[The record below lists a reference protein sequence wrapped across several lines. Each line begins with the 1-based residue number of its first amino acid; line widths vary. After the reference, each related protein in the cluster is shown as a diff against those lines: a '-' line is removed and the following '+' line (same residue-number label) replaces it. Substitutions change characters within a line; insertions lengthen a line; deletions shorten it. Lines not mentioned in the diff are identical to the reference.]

1 MSGEEISDNQSS
13 QTMGPSFTK
22 IPGSSLTDRI
32 YGIFQIQGESVI
44 EEIAESDL
52 LE

>member
-1 MSGEEISDNQSS
+1 MSGEEISGNQSS
-13 QTMGPSFTK
+13 QALGSSFPKVT
-22 IPGSSLTDRI
+22 GSSLTDRI
-32 YGIFQIQGESVI
+32 YGIFQIQGESLI

>member
-1 MSGEEISDNQSS
+1 MSGKEISDNQSS
-13 QTMGPSFTK
+13 QAVSPSFPK
-22 IPGSSLTDRI
+22 VPGSSLTDRI